1 MGDPKFSRRSY
12 DAPSH
17 PWRGERIKTET
28 EICKAFG
35 LKSKREL
42 WKAQAVLRNL
52 RNQSKQLQA
61 RVRLNDEQ
69 ANMEATLLLKKCGR
83 MGLLPM
89 DGSTLDDVLGLDQEA
104 ILNRRLQTLVQRK
117 GLAATCKQ
125 ARQLIVHG
133 HVTIDGHKVTIPGY
147 IVKRSEEEKIAF
159 NALSPISNELHPL
172 RTGVQK
178 ERAPEIPAPVEEK
191 ISPKL
196 EKVEKVLKK
205 VAADV
210 VEEDVVEDLPD
221 LPAGETKED

>member
-1 MGDPKFSRRSY
+1 MAIRS
-12 DAPSH
+12 P
-17 PWRGERIKTET
+17 
-28 EICKAFG
+28 
-35 LKSKREL
+35 
-42 WKAQAVLRNL
+42 
-52 RNQSKQLQA
+52 
-61 RVRLNDEQ
+61 
-69 ANMEATLLLKKCGR
+69 
-83 MGLLPM
+83 
-89 DGSTLDDVLGLDQEA
+89 
-104 ILNRRLQTLVQRK
+104 
-117 GLAATCKQ
+117 
-125 ARQLIVHG
+125 
-133 HVTIDGHKVTIPGY
+133 PGY